1 MMRRGIRVL
10 AIAALVLIGG
20 VAGAWAQQQCD
31 FVTGGGDIIT
41 TAGGTHGAAKANFGV
56 GGSCKQGG
64 DDHGLWGHLEYID
77 HGTGLNVHWNTV
89 TGYFVLPGPDSAS
102 SQPTGSRRICGTART
117 NRFGD
122 VDWLVEATDKGEPG
136 KTDAFRIKLST
147 GTSAVY
153 DTGSTT
159 LRSGNIQLHKPNN
172 STVGP
177 TSTLDDCPAL
187 SATSGSGQCEPGLSL
202 CSDGTCMEVC
212 PD

>member
-77 HGTGLNVHWNTV
+77 HGTGLNVHWTSI
-89 TGYFVLPGPDSAS
+89 TGYFNFGDDPPDPKTG
-102 SQPTGSRRICGTART
+102 QPRGGRLICGTART
-117 NRFGD
+117 NTYGD
-122 VDWLVEATDKGEPG
+122 VNWGVYAKDTGEPG
-136 KTDAFRIKLST
+136 RDDVFIIRLTQPVVAGAPQVI
-147 GTSAVY
+147 VY
-153 DTGSTT
+153 TT
-159 LRSGNIQLHKPNN
+159 EGDSDHTLGGPGPGGGNIQLHKPNP
-172 STVGP
+172 STSGDFGG
-177 TSTLDDCPAL
+177 SCPAV
-187 SATSGSGQCEPGLSL
+187 TDVP
-202 CSDGTCMEVC
+202 
-212 PD
+212 

>member
-1 MMRRGIRVL
+1 MMRRGISAL
-10 AIAALVLIGG
+10 AVAALVVIGG
-20 VAGAWAQQQCD
+20 AAGAQAQQCD
-31 FVTGGGDIIT
+31 FATGGGYIVNND
-41 TAGGTHGAAKANFGV
+41 AKANFGV

-159 LRSGNIQLHKPNN
+159 
-172 STVGP
+172 
-177 TSTLDDCPAL
+177 
-187 SATSGSGQCEPGLSL
+187 
-202 CSDGTCMEVC
+202 
-212 PD
+212 